1 MRPIQKVL
9 VLLVVILYVVGGKY
23 SAEDNYNRRPN
34 HHDVTRKMVE
44 YWSRPDVLKYLPRG
58 VKEYVEV
65 YIQKYPHYYYQ
76 PPASPASPASP
87 ALPDD
92 ISIHIHTHWAPER
105 AKKEKECVIL
115 K

>member
-1 MRPIQKVL
+1 MRPVQKVL
-9 VLLVVILYVVGGKY
+9 LLVVVIVYVVGGEY

-58 VKEYVEV
+58 VKEYVEI
-65 YIQKYPHYYYQ
+65 YIQKHPHYSYQ
-76 PPASPASPASP
+76 PPASPASPA
-87 ALPDD
+87 APDD
-92 ISIHIHTHWAPER
+92 ISIHIYHHWAPEP
-105 AKKEKECVIL
+105 AKKEKGCVIL